1 MVDEQNRR
9 KSAPQLHELEREIME
24 ELWTRDSATVREI
37 HDALNARG
45 TTQRAYT
52 TVMTVLSRLAAKGVV
67 SRRRQGRS
75 DVYAAGLSRDAWM
88 RARAA
93 ADVDELLGDFGD
105 VALAHFAR
113 HVERLDPERRE
124 RLRRLVEGDG

>member
-1 MVDEQNRR
+1 
-9 KSAPQLHELEREIME
+9 ME

-124 RLRRLVEGDG
+124 RLRRLVQGDG